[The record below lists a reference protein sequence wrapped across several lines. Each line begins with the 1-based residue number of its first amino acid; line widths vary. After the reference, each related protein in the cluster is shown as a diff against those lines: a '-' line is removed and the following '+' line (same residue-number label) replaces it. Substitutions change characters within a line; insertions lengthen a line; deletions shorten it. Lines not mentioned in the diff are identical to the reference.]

1 MLGNEKKNAFSFC
14 ISLAYSYL
22 CGEKVNMIMNE
33 EDRLV
38 KILQISHRQVL
49 AGRSYTQK
57 EVESF
62 LDRKLYEVRDEMVG
76 TCVAEPF

>member
-1 MLGNEKKNAFSFC
+1 
-14 ISLAYSYL
+14 
-22 CGEKVNMIMNE
+22 MIMNE